1 MGKSSRIMAKA
12 AGFALTLSL
21 ALTVGVPG
29 IAGAATPLFPQ
40 CPAAGADSGC
50 GTLITINPDGSTTVA
65 TDPAQ
70 PALDGGTSVLV
81 GVVNNSDVTLT
92 SVALSGPGAFTL
104 GGKGVCTVHPTPC
117 FSAHEYGPTGYE
129 GPGTSLTPSGSSAG
143 TVNFSGGIGPGAG
156 TFFSLSGSP
165 ISVTSVALQ
174 PGIDVAATAI
184 SPSTS
189 VPFSGQ
195 VASFFVG
202 TSVAPPANFTATVDW
217 GDGTTDA
224 GSVSQPGGPGTAY
237 VVSDG
242 HTYGAAG
249 PYTDTVTVTDT
260 TAPSGINSASDSATF
275 NVVTQPVSIS
285 PASIAP
291 QVAGTAF
298 SGEVATFTS
307 PVATAVPSDFTVSLD
322 WGDGNT
328 GAGTVTQPGGPGTPF
343 QVSGSNT
350 YATSNDY
357 VITVGVTYAGVT
369 TDGSVPIEV
378 DAAQSTVPCVGSCT
392 GTVTTPQE
400 SASGSTSG
408 GTGSLFVS
416 LSNGSLTCT
425 SNTPYEYAPQI
436 TTVSTAGLPS
446 TATVKVKVKFLRT
459 DLQGPAGAPIEVCF
473 ASSHPF
479 TTLDGNAAVPTVI
492 SGQNY
497 YVGLLPACVQTKPL
511 RQGPCLAYASKP
523 APGWPKTVSERVRFP
538 AGDPKQR

>member
-1 MGKSSRIMAKA
+1 M
-12 AGFALTLSL
+12 
-21 ALTVGVPG
+21 
-29 IAGAATPLFPQ
+29 AGATGSPLFPQ
-40 CPAAGADSGC
+40 CPPAGADSGC
-50 GTLITINPDGSTTVA
+50 GALITFNADGSATVT

-70 PALDGGTSVLV
+70 RPLDGGTSVLV
-81 GVVNNSDVTLT
+81 GVVNNSDVSVT
-92 SVALSGPGAFTL
+92 SVSLSGTGAFTL
-104 GGKGVCTVHPTPC
+104 AGKGVCTVHPTPC

-129 GPGTSLTPSGSSAG
+129 GPGTSFAPSGPSAG
-143 TVNFSGGIGPGAG
+143 SVNFSGGIAPGAG

-165 ISVTSVALQ
+165 ITVTSVALQ
-174 PGIDVAATAI
+174 PGIDVAATAL
-184 SPSTS
+184 SPSTL

-202 TSVAPPANFTATVDW
+202 TSVAPPTSFTATVDW
-217 GDGTTDA
+217 GDGNTDT

-249 PYTDTVTVTDT
+249 QYTDTVTVTDT
-260 TAPSGINSASDSATF
+260 TAPPSVNSASDSATF
-275 NVVTQPVSIS
+275 TVVTQPVTIS
-285 PASIAP
+285 PVAIPA

-298 SGEVATFTS
+298 SGPVATFTS
-307 PVATAVPSDFTVSLD
+307 PVATAVPTDFTVSLD

-328 GAGTVTQPGGPGTPF
+328 SAGTVTQPGGPGTPF

-350 YATSNDY
+350 YATSNEY
-357 VITVGVTYAGVT
+357 LITVGVTYASVT
-369 TDGSVPIEV
+369 TDGSVSIEV
-378 DAAQSTVPCVGSCT
+378 DAAQTTVPCVGSCT
-392 GTVTTPQE
+392 GTVTTPQQ
-400 SASGSTSG
+400 SASGTTSGG

-416 LSNGSLTCT
+416 LSDGSLACA

-436 TTVSTAGLPS
+436 TTVSTAGIPS

-497 YVGLLPACVQTKPL
+497 YVGLLPACTPTKL
-511 RQGPCLAYASKP
+511 MRQGPCLAAASKP
-523 APGWPKTVSERVRFP
+523 TPGWPKTIVERVRFP